1 MIRRGDTFTG
11 YASDDGVTWTK
22 VGSKTIEMAQDIYVG
37 FAVDANKAANSLEN
51 LSTAKFSNIA
61 IHEEFTDVDY
71 NLEHITTSGAD
82 YAAVGT
88 DFTTQLTA
96 DSGYHL
102 PDAIEIKAGENVLAK
117 QDYTY
122 DAKTGD
128 IVVKADRLTS
138 GVKLT
143 ISAQAEEDVKID
155 YTLQTYGA
163 VSYTQLTLPT
173 IA

>member
-1 MIRRGDTFTG
+1 MWD
-11 YASDDGVTWTK
+11 
-22 VGSKTIEMAQDIYVG
+22 

-51 LSTAKFSNIA
+51 FKHGKVFPNIA

-102 PDAIEIKAGENVLAK
+102 PDAIEIKAQEKMFLQSRIIPMMPK
-117 QDYTY
+117 QE
-122 DAKTGD
+122 
-128 IVVKADRLTS
+128 IL
-138 GVKLT
+138 L
-143 ISAQAEEDVKID
+143 
-155 YTLQTYGA
+155 
-163 VSYTQLTLPT
+163 
-173 IA
+173 

>member
-1 MIRRGDTFTG
+1 MHFKSGADFNGTWFKLIRRGDTFTG

-82 YAAVGT
+82 YAGSRYRFYNAAYSR
-88 DFTTQLTA
+88 QRI
-96 DSGYHL
+96 SL
-102 PDAIEIKAGENVLAK
+102 PDN
-117 QDYTY
+117 
-122 DAKTGD
+122 
-128 IVVKADRLTS
+128 
-138 GVKLT
+138 
-143 ISAQAEEDVKID
+143 
-155 YTLQTYGA
+155 
-163 VSYTQLTLPT
+163 
-173 IA
+173 